1 MHRRR
6 GEHAAFVNR
15 PEGPLQSLF
24 FCQKPG
30 FPNEEIPVF
39 CRILLRAFLPP
50 GRGPFHY
57 RQEDASDAPH
67 WQPPHDPLREQPPGQ
82 PIHRVPPPPGGAAA
96 APVHPAQG
104 VQRLLPPDG
113 PFRTGHLH
121 RQESQVRGL
130 PAGKGLRYRQS
141 RQEKE
146 MIFVPAWIRRH
157 VFLSA
162 FIYWHR
168 DF

>member
-24 FCQKPG
+24 LCQKPG

-82 PIHRVPPPPGGAAA
+82 PMHLTPRFFARYRYLPDNVRMTAVTPRMMRFSIPSLPFTQRVFGGKLLVGI
-96 APVHPAQG
+96 PNQG
-104 VQRLLPPDG
+104 NHDG
-113 PFRTGHLH
+113 SHHGHH
-121 RQESQVRGL
+121 NQTRQESGTEG
-130 PAGKGLRYRQS
+130 AGGN
-141 RQEKE
+141 
-146 MIFVPAWIRRH
+146 
-157 VFLSA
+157 
-162 FIYWHR
+162 
-168 DF
+168 